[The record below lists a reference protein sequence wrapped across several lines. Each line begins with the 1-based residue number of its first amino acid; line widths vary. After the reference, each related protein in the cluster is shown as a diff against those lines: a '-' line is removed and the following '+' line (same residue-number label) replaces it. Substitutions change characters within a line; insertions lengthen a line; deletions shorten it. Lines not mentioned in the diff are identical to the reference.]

1 MTRARILADYV
12 AGGTT
17 AAEFDYLDGL
27 TSTAVGINDTQT
39 LANKT
44 LASTTT
50 FPAGHVVQCVSMS
63 NKTWYQSQSLAVVT
77 CTNFTKTINKQFGA
91 TSKIVAF
98 FTYTANTYQNN
109 HTDQAQLDLYWV
121 RTAPTTAN
129 FWDGFSYTR
138 KEADGLEKYWNQY
151 QNNGGQFEDTSTA
164 TGNHT
169 YVATITGGS
178 SATGS
183 SLPRGALADAGTQS
197 ITLME
202 VMV

>member
-77 CTNFTKTINKQFGA
+77 CTNFTKTINKQYGA
-91 TSKIVAF
+91 TSKILAL
-98 FTYTANTYQNN
+98 FTFTGNTYQGNTHESAALN
-109 HTDQAQLDLYWV
+109 LYWV
-121 RTAPTTAN
+121 RTAPSTAN
-129 FWDGFSYTR
+129 FWDGYQFIRNES
-138 KEADGLEKYWNQY
+138 ADDTHYNMY
-151 QNNGGQFEDTSTA
+151 CTNGGQFEDTSTA

-178 SATGS
+178 AGS
-183 SLPRGALADAGTQS
+183 SEARGAVADAGTQS

-202 VMV
+202 VIV